1 MSDKREIRASHF
13 VRDIRAGMSTSQL
26 MRKYQLSPREC
37 QSLYGQIEEVIPDPN
52 RLYGRVPTYDED
64 DANSKAKRLY
74 PRHDIPLP
82 LSIFDIRKKDQRGLV
97 LNIAAK
103 GLKTQGIETKPMT
116 VETLVIMAD
125 ELFDIGPIVLDA
137 QCRWAQRQGLH
148 GPWIAG
154 FQITDI
160 SKRNLDDLLQM
171 IEKIVFINSR
181 ESTSSVNREGTG
193 SPSSQTG
200 TRVVWVCPACEM
212 PQNKEFEECPQCG
225 VIVTKYLAH
234 LDTIKDQLRQS
245 LDNRP
250 CVTKKLS
257 IPTEI
262 WEQIESQPGDANQ
275 VVAEALDFFLR
286 SKKMTS
292 TVLWPDP

>member
-1 MSDKREIRASHF
+1 MTEKREIKANHF
-13 VRDIRAGMSTSQL
+13 VRDIRAGMTTSQL
-26 MRKYQLSPREC
+26 MRKYQLTPREC

-52 RLYGRVPTYDED
+52 RLYGRVPGYDED
-64 DANSKAKRLY
+64 DANATAKRLY
-74 PRHDIPLP
+74 PRHDILLP
-82 LSIFDIRKKDQRGLV
+82 LSILDIRKRDRRGLV

-103 GLKTQGIETKPMT
+103 GLKTQGIDTKPMT

-137 QCRWAQRQGLH
+137 QCRWTKRQGLH
-148 GPWIAG
+148 GTWIAG

-160 SKRNLDDLLQM
+160 SKRNLNDLLQL
-171 IEKIVFINSR
+171 IERIVFINSR
-181 ESTSSVNREGTG
+181 ESAPPVDRPMADASG
-193 SPSSQTG
+193 SQTG
-200 TRVVWVCPACEM
+200 TRLVWVCPACEM

-234 LDTIKDQLRQS
+234 LDSIKDQLRQS

-250 CVTKKLS
+250 CVTKKVS
-257 IPTEI
+257 IPTEL
-262 WEQIESQPGDANQ
+262 WEQIETQRRDASQ
-275 VVAEALDFFLR
+275 VVAEALDFYLR

-292 TVLWPDP
+292 TVLWPEP